1 MPSVSRNFIKTRPRE
16 RDWGMVGGRV
26 AREGDRVGVGWWE
39 GLEQWDRVVGRV
51 VVGLDNGGI
60 WLRRMWTIIHESIVE
75 LVN

>member
-1 MPSVSRNFIKTRPRE
+1 ME
-16 RDWGMVGGRV
+16 GCRV
-26 AREGDRVGVGWWE
+26 ARERDRVGLGCWE

-51 VVGLDNGGI
+51 VGGLDNGGV